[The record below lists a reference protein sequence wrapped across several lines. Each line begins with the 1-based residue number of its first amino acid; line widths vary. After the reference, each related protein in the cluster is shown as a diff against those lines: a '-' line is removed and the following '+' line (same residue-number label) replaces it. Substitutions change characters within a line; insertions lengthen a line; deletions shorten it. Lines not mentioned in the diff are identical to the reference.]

1 MRVAKTTGEPDD
13 VPGLHHAGGEPHLLR
28 EIMRTHQALV
38 SVFTRKV
45 GVPGAR
51 LVLLRVLAKC
61 HPDAVGI
68 VDLARRLGVNAAA
81 VTRQV
86 KDLEEKG
93 MVARSHDNHDRRRSL
108 VKLTSKGLRT
118 FRQIHERSHEFE
130 RSLGAK
136 VAAKDMATA
145 ARVLA
150 EVRTALEGLR

>member
-1 MRVAKTTGEPDD
+1 MPVTRTTGEPDD

-68 VDLARRLGVNAAA
+68 VEIARRLGVTLVHGWQVTCQRRMAA
-81 VTRQV
+81 
-86 KDLEEKG
+86 
-93 MVARSHDNHDRRRSL
+93 
-108 VKLTSKGLRT
+108 
-118 FRQIHERSHEFE
+118 
-130 RSLGAK
+130 
-136 VAAKDMATA
+136 
-145 ARVLA
+145 
-150 EVRTALEGLR
+150 